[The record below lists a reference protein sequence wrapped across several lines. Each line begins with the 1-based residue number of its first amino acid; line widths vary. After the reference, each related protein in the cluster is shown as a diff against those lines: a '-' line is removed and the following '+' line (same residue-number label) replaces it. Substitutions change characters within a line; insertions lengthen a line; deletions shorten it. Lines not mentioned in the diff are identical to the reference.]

1 MRIEWLPQAL
11 ADFDD
16 AMNWIAERNP
26 QAAKQSAEMAYRQ
39 VTQLIIHPHLGRV
52 GRVPDTRELV
62 IPHTH
67 FVVPYRVKPEP
78 GIIEILAFMHDARQ
92 WPDDFDGPTTH
103 N

>member
-26 QAAKQSAEMAYRQ
+26 QAATSTAKITHLQIF
-39 VTQLIIHPHLGRV
+39 QLAAHPMMGRP

-62 IPHTH
+62 ISQTH
-67 FVVPYRVKPEP
+67 FIAPYRVRPQQNL
-78 GIIEILAFMHDARQ
+78 IEILAFMHDARQ
-92 WPDDFDGPTTH
+92 WPENF
-103 N
+103 